1 MVEVSIDNT
10 LAVFKLKGMSRFW
23 AMKGEIRIPL
33 NHIAGMHEQSA
44 PPIGWFDAFKLIGTD
59 VPNRFRAGT
68 FYQNGGKVFWDARQG
83 EKVLVVDL
91 KDEGYKKL
99 ILEMDSP
106 ASAIRTIK
114 DATERRKRLF
124 NAGTTGR

>member
-1 MVEVSIDNT
+1 MVDVSIDNT
-10 LAVFKLKGMSRFW
+10 LAVFTLKGMDRFW

-33 NHIAGMHEQSA
+33 NHIVGMREQPS
-44 PPIGWFDAFKLIGTD
+44 PSMGWFDGFKLIGTD
-59 VPNRFRAGT
+59 FPNRFRAGT
-68 FYQNGGKVFWDARQG
+68 YYQNGGKVFWDARQG

-99 ILEMDSP
+99 IVQVDSP
-106 ASAIRTIK
+106 ASAIRMIN

-124 NAGTTGR
+124 KAGPMDR

>member
-10 LAVFKLKGMSRFW
+10 LAVFTVKGLDRFW
-23 AMKGEIRIPL
+23 AMKGEVRVPL
-33 NHIAGMHEQSA
+33 NHIVGMREESS
-44 PPIGWFDAFKLIGTD
+44 PSIGWLDGFKLMGTSF
-59 VPNRFRAGT
+59 PNRFRAGI

-99 ILEMDSP
+99 IVQVDSP
-106 ASAIRTIK
+106 PSAIRMIK
-114 DATERRKRLF
+114 DAIERRKRLF
-124 NAGTTGR
+124 GAGATER

>member
-10 LAVFKLKGMSRFW
+10 LAVFRVMGLHQFW
-23 AMKGEIRIPL
+23 AMKHEIRVPL
-33 NHIAGMHEQSA
+33 THIVGMREA
-44 PPIGWFDAFKLIGTD
+44 PSPAIEWFDGFKLMGTSF
-59 VPNRFRAGT
+59 PNRFRAGT
-68 FYQNGGKVFWDARQG
+68 FYQQGGRVFWDARRG

-99 ILEMDSP
+99 IVEVESP
-106 ASAIRTIK
+106 PSAIRMIK

-124 NAGTTGR
+124 KAGATER